1 MKQTEWQMMGERGN
15 KDSFSGYKVT
25 SIQDELS
32 SKRYAIQHSTY
43 NNTTLCTW
51 KCTKRVG
58 VMLNILTTKQKLR
71 QKMNGHKETFEGD
84 QYA

>member
-43 NNTTLCTW
+43 NNTTLCT
-51 KCTKRVG
+51 
-58 VMLNILTTKQKLR
+58 
-71 QKMNGHKETFEGD
+71 
-84 QYA
+84 